1 MCSRSPIDIWVALE
15 SKVVVHLKNNCPTYG
30 LTNKESDVSLWMF
43 VHQISSLSR
52 SNCDFVSDTSH
63 HYGYHFSQYCRKTS
77 LFYVS
82 ISKIGLT
89 CSASMSLHTHLT
101 TRATRSHNSMLP
113 TCLLFFIVLLGRTYS
128 CCFSSLV
135 ECP

>member
-63 HYGYHFSQYCRKTS
+63 HYGYHFS
-77 LFYVS
+77 
-82 ISKIGLT
+82 
-89 CSASMSLHTHLT
+89 
-101 TRATRSHNSMLP
+101 
-113 TCLLFFIVLLGRTYS
+113 LLM
-128 CCFSSLV
+128 
-135 ECP
+135 